1 LQQRDATE
9 LEAGRLAKELEKAQ
23 IHMTKQQE
31 AYESTRIEFE
41 RMSAEL
47 NRVLELLEK
56 SEADKEA
63 MRHNAKVYEK
73 RDMHAGQI
81 EKNMMKLESDA
92 KQLTTERDQLVVQL
106 EKSQEM
112 LMNFQKELTGAEQEL
127 QRLRQENNK

>member
-1 LQQRDATE
+1 M
-9 LEAGRLAKELEKAQ
+9 EAGRLAKELEKAQ

-56 SEADKEA
+56 SEAEKEQL
-63 MRHNAKVYEK
+63 RHNAKVYESQGGAA
-73 RDMHAGQI
+73 HANQNNDKAGR
-81 EKNMMKLESDA
+81 KLEADC
-92 KQLTTERDQLVVQL
+92 KQLTAERDQLVMQL

-127 QRLRQENNK
+127 QRLRSENQK

>member
-1 LQQRDATE
+1 
-9 LEAGRLAKELEKAQ
+9 
-23 IHMTKQQE
+23 MTKQQE

-56 SEADKEA
+56 SEAEKESL
-63 MRHNAKVYEK
+63 RHNAKVYEK
-73 RDMHAGQI
+73 RDQRDSGQA
-81 EKNMMKLESDA
+81 EKGLIKLEADC
-92 KQLTTERDQLVVQL
+92 KQLTAERDQLVLQL

-127 QRLRQENNK
+127 QRLRSENQK

>member
-1 LQQRDATE
+1 
-9 LEAGRLAKELEKAQ
+9 
-23 IHMTKQQE
+23 MTKQQE

-56 SEADKEA
+56 SEAEKES

-112 LMNFQKELTGAEQEL
+112 LMNFQKELNGAEQEL
-127 QRLRQENNK
+127 QRLRQENNT

>member
-1 LQQRDATE
+1 M
-9 LEAGRLAKELEKAQ
+9 EAGRLAKELEKAQ

-56 SEADKEA
+56 SEAEKEQL
-63 MRHNAKVYEK
+63 RHNAKVYESQGAHQQQQQQPQQNDK
-73 RDMHAGQI
+73 GLR
-81 EKNMMKLESDA
+81 KLEGDC
-92 KQLTTERDQLVVQL
+92 KQLTAERDQLVMQL

-127 QRLRQENNK
+127 QRLRSENQK

>member
-1 LQQRDATE
+1 
-9 LEAGRLAKELEKAQ
+9 
-23 IHMTKQQE
+23 MTKQQE

-56 SEADKEA
+56 SEAEKEA

-73 RDMHAGQI
+73 RDQHAGQV
-81 EKNMMKLESDA
+81 EKGVAKLEADC
-92 KQLTTERDQLVVQL
+92 KQLTTERDQMVLQL

-127 QRLRQENNK
+127 QRLRQENQT

>member
-1 LQQRDATE
+1 
-9 LEAGRLAKELEKAQ
+9 
-23 IHMTKQQE
+23 MTKQQE

-56 SEADKEA
+56 SEAEKEA

-73 RDMHAGQI
+73 RDAHVGQV
-81 EKNMMKLESDA
+81 EKGMMKLESDC
-92 KQLTTERDQLVVQL
+92 KQLTAERDQLVLQL

-127 QRLRQENNK
+127 QRLRQENQK